1 MRPSMILILLAT
13 ACTPSYM
20 ETDEAI
26 PSNAIVVKVDGTE
39 VYLRSHNALSVS
51 GESFHT
57 SSLPLDAEVDDYFR
71 YQTWVTA
78 YTTTTIVGSYEVD
91 LSVNE
96 GTTYEIS
103 VGNVDF
109 EYQQPYQGY
118 DATLWVESEAAAL
131 DD

>member
-1 MRPSMILILLAT
+1 MILILFAT
-13 ACTPSYM
+13 ACAPSYM

-57 SSLPLDAEVDDYFR
+57 SSLPLEVEVDDYFR

-78 YTTTTIVGSYEVD
+78 YAVTTIVGSYELE
-91 LSVNE
+91 LSVDE
-96 GTTYEIS
+96 SATYEIT
-103 VGNVDF
+103 VGEINF
-109 EYQQPYQGY
+109 EYQKPYQGY
-118 DATLWVESEAAAL
+118 DTTLWVESAAAAL
-131 DD
+131 HD